1 MIELGNGQE
10 LIDLE
15 DRAEAEEKAKAEEAN
30 AFEIKGRKISGE
42 VESRR
47 SGNPAP
53 PATAAEFLEA
63 TDAILS
69 VPGVHAIRWTQYT
82 PYFNDGDPCEFT
94 IHEIMVRFTPLED
107 ESDERGDYEDGF
119 IDSWSMSYAWERD
132 EISEL
137 TDETYEAL
145 KKALKDWDVL
155 YSDEVCKQ
163 NFGDHAR
170 VTATIEG
177 FSVDYYE
184 HD

>member
-1 MIELGNGQE
+1 MYEMNEGN
-10 LIDLE
+10 D
-15 DRAEAEEKAKAEEAN
+15 
-30 AFEIKGRKISGE
+30 FEIKGRTIEGD
-42 VESRR
+42 VTR
-47 SGNPAP
+47 SGYRDTRP
-53 PATAAEFLEA
+53 PATATQFVEA

-69 VPGVHAIRWTQYT
+69 VPGVHAVRWTQYT
-82 PYFNDGDPCEFT
+82 PSWNDGEPCEFSV
-94 IHEIMVRFTPLED
+94 HEIMVRFTPLED